1 MNAIY
6 QDLTNRCGMTESA
19 AAEALTG
26 YEIIPIINGDVTI
39 GHFAKQGHEI
49 HTAVFPEHRQS
60 GRGRAVFKAFLKMLD
75 SDVFLVTRVPVG
87 DEFSRSI
94 TERSGF
100 KKTRSDGIFDYFWL
114 DKSTCP
120 GGRKNAT

>member
-60 GRGRAVFKAFLKMLD
+60 GRGRAVFKAFLKMLE

-100 KKTRSDGIFDYFWL
+100 KKTRSDGVFDYFWL
-114 DKSTCP
+114 DTSTCP